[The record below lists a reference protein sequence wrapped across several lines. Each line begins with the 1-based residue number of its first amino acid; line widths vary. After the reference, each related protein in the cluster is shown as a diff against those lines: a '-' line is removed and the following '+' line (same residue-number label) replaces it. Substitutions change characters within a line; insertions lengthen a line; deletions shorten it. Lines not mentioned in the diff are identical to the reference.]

1 MAKRKEGMS
10 LVELL
15 RRMKKSGLETQ
26 LLKERRSFDGIAD
39 LPERVRAI
47 EAHLS
52 HYVSQKSLGMLFF
65 VMYDI
70 EDHKVRLHVSKYL
83 IKQGCTR
90 VQKSIFL
97 GSADVKRYNKIADTL
112 REVNEMYQNGDSIMV
127 LPVTKDNMTQ
137 LSVIGKD
144 LDYRM
149 VVSPPNVLII

>member
-1 MAKRKEGMS
+1 MAKHKETMS

-15 RRMKKSGLETQ
+15 RRIKKSGLETQ
-26 LLKERRSFDGIAD
+26 LLKEHRRFDGITSME
-39 LPERVRAI
+39 ERMRAI
-47 EAHLS
+47 EAHLRC
-52 HYVSQKSLGMLFF
+52 YVAQKSIGMLFF

-70 EDHKVRLHVSKYL
+70 EDNKVRNHVAKYL
-83 IKQGCTR
+83 IREGCTR

-97 GSADVKRYNKIADTL
+97 GNATIKRYHAIADTL
-112 REVNEMYQNGDSIMV
+112 REINEMYQNGDSIMV

-144 LDYRM
+144 LDYKM